1 MSYSAGFAAPLNAE
15 GRCIKRA
22 EQGGAATRERRAAA
36 SDTSEKYARG
46 VRQSVRCSQQCAG
59 IAGHNGRRA
68 AACARSQACR
78 ASHGND
84 RHQAGFEQTAHVIER
99 AMHGIEL
106 KGCASPS
113 PIRPIGYIL
122 IIEGNEI
129 DDFEI
134 THHDS

>member
-1 MSYSAGFAAPLNAE
+1 MSYCAGFAAPLNAE
-15 GRCIKRA
+15 GRCIMRE
-22 EQGGAATRERRAAA
+22 EQGCAATRERRAAA
-36 SDTSEKYARG
+36 SNASECARC

-99 AMHGIEL
+99 ATHDIEL
-106 KGCASPS
+106 KGCASPC

-134 THHDS
+134 THDS